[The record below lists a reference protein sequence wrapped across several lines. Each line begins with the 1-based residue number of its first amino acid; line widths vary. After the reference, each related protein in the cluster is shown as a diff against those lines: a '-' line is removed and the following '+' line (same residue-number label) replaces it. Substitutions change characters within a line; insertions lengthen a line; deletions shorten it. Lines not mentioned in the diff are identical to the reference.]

1 MGKIFNLKFA
11 YWMIGILSGAIIVI
25 SFLLGLF
32 SGLEKFLEDTLF
44 SAKKVSSQIVIVTID
59 DESISKLGQWPW
71 SREIFTK
78 ALESLSSKSPKVVG
92 IDIVFSEKSRIGE
105 NDDKKLADQLNK
117 TSFPIVLASEA
128 HGIELGSNNIFQ
140 AKYFLLPLKQFT
152 ESSKIYLSHVNLSVD
167 PDGVV
172 RQFPLKIQ
180 LQNSANE
187 NTYNSFAYQLSLLS
201 ENKINLSDINETN
214 RIAYSS
220 YPGGIRRIPF
230 WRLLEDK
237 SVASELA
244 EKIVLI
250 GATASDLHDEQLT
263 PFSRG
268 IPMSGVEIQANILNM
283 FLNNYRLNDISAS
296 LMIIL
301 ILLVSLL
308 TATIFVFTNGI
319 VKPVLINLILFL
331 IYIVGIILAFDN
343 GWIINIVHIVGIWF
357 LSLIFQIIF
366 RYFLVERNKRELKD
380 IFSKYVSKSVLDE
393 ILINPK
399 NIKLGGEEKTTS
411 ILFSDIRG
419 FTALSEKMTPTELT
433 NYLNRYLTCM
443 TDIILTERGLI
454 DKYIGDAIMAFW
466 GAPLPNNHH
475 ALDAVKSA
483 VAMIQALKVFN
494 EENRKLNEPEIKIG
508 IGINSGIVIA
518 GNMGSRERLSYT
530 LMGDAVNL
538 ASRLEG
544 LNKIY
549 GTSIIV
555 SEFVIKSIGED
566 VLTSNNISFRL
577 IDCVKVKGKNQ
588 CIFIYEIISKD
599 QYINLTNILEN
610 FNQAFKYYQSGN
622 WAKSLAIIEKILKI
636 ESEDGPTN
644 VLKKRCEE
652 FIKNPPKNWSGVFEF
667 TSK

>member
-1 MGKIFNLKFA
+1 MGKIFNFKFA
-11 YWMIGILSGAIIVI
+11 YWMIGILSGAIIVV

-32 SGLEKFLEDTLF
+32 SGLEKFFEDTLF
-44 SAKKVSSQIVIVTID
+44 SAKKLSSQIVIVAID

-71 SREIFTK
+71 PREIFAK
-78 ALESLSSKSPKVVG
+78 ALESLSSKPPKAVG

-105 NDDKKLADQLNK
+105 NDDKKLTDQLNK
-117 TSFPIVLASEA
+117 ISFPIVLASEA
-128 HGIELGSNNIFQ
+128 HNIELGSNNIFQ
-140 AKYFLLPLKQFT
+140 AKYFLSPLKQFT

-180 LQNSANE
+180 VQNSANE

-201 ENKINLSDINETN
+201 DSKINLSGINETN

-230 WRLLEDK
+230 WRLLENK

-244 EKIVLI
+244 DKTVLI

-263 PFSRG
+263 PFSKG
-268 IPMSGVEIQANILNM
+268 VPMPGVEIQANILNM
-283 FLNNYRLNDISAS
+283 FLNNYRLNDITAS
-296 LMIIL
+296 LMIMLIL
-301 ILLVSLL
+301 IVSLI
-308 TATIFVFTNGI
+308 TAAIFVFTSGI
-319 VKPVLINLILFL
+319 LKPVLINLILFL

-343 GWIINIVHIVGIWF
+343 GQIINIVHIAGAWF

-443 TDIILTERGLI
+443 TDIILAKRGLI

-483 VAMIQALKVFN
+483 VAMIQALKIFN

-555 SEFVIKSIGED
+555 SKFVIKNIGED

-652 FIKNPPKNWSGVFEF
+652 FIKNPPRNWSGVFEF